1 MKLTPNQIKLYDD
14 LKYYITNILYL
25 SKEEANAY
33 AGTIIQEIRTKYP
46 NVSFD
51 EGLILAKKRFLYK
64 HKSFIIEI

>member
-1 MKLTPNQIKLYDD
+1 MKLAPHQIKLYDD
-14 LKYYITNILYL
+14 IIYNIINILYL
-25 SKEEANAY
+25 SKEEAKTY
-33 AGTIIQEIRTKYP
+33 ASTIIQEIRIIYP

>member
-14 LKYYITNILYL
+14 LKYHITNILYL

-33 AGTIIQEIRTKYP
+33 AGSIIQEIRIKFP
-46 NVSFD
+46 NISFD
-51 EGLILAKKRFLYK
+51 EILSLAKKRFLYK

>member
-1 MKLTPNQIKLYDD
+1 MKLSPHQIKLYDD
-14 LKYYITNILYL
+14 IIYNIINILYL
-25 SKEEANAY
+25 SKEEAKTY
-33 AGTIIQEIRTKYP
+33 ASTIIQEIRTIYP

>member
-1 MKLTPNQIKLYDD
+1 MKLTPQQIKSYDD
-14 LKYYITNILYL
+14 IINLIMNTLYL
-25 SKEEANAY
+25 SKEEAKTY
-33 AGTIIQEIRTKYP
+33 SSTIIQEIRIIYP